1 MTFADCRRNWRRCR
15 FFMWLAI
22 VMVVISIPFFIVFG
36 IEFINGKADWE
47 SNEKDIIP
55 GDIFL
60 YGALVFLNFGWV
72 FFVVYY
78 SMTLTAKEYDENLL
92 DSNNRRR
99 KSVLQVRASMAT
111 GPLFRRPTTME
122 LRSLL
127 PPVTESI

>member
-22 VMVVISIPFFIVFG
+22 VMGSYKQNSIFNIKIMRRFSRLFEFSVVISIPFFIGFG
-36 IEFINGKADWE
+36 IQFSNGRADWE

-78 SMTLTAKEYDENLL
+78 
-92 DSNNRRR
+92 R
-99 KSVLQVRASMAT
+99 
-111 GPLFRRPTTME
+111 
-122 LRSLL
+122 
-127 PPVTESI
+127 

>member
-22 VMVVISIPFFIVFG
+22 VMVVISIPFFIGFG
-36 IEFINGKADWE
+36 IQFSNGKADWE

-92 DSNNRRR
+92 DSDNRRR
-99 KSVLQVRASMAT
+99 KSVSYFIYITLARNMV
-111 GPLFRRPTTME
+111 
-122 LRSLL
+122 
-127 PPVTESI
+127 I